1 MGADALAPVGPES
14 PNVTRLYGFFLGGA
28 HGFPADREAA
38 ATLEETWPQIRD
50 TVRDNLLFLGEAV
63 RFLAGEVGIRR
74 FLDIGSSMPTMGNV
88 HELAQQLA
96 PDARVVYVD
105 NDPVGVVHS
114 QILLAPDLAAVAVAA
129 DLVRPDEILHHPAVS
144 DLLDLSQPAGLL
156 LVALLCFF
164 AVMTRPVESGLGLLP
179 GWDDDRQRRRT
190 TSAGRLPVGAAM
202 GPIR

>member
-1 MGADALAPVGPES
+1 MGADAIAPVGSES

-105 NDPVGVVHS
+105 NDPVVLAQPPRLSPACSRWSGSVPGPYPRCTRLGRDIPPPRC
-114 QILLAPDLAAVAVAA
+114 QILVDDAIPN
-129 DLVRPDEILHHPAVS
+129 
-144 DLLDLSQPAGLL
+144 QP
-156 LVALLCFF
+156 
-164 AVMTRPVESGLGLLP
+164 R
-179 GWDDDRQRRRT
+179 
-190 TSAGRLPVGAAM
+190 
-202 GPIR
+202 